1 MKKVSNS
8 QNFPSE
14 QHYAVILFKTRSVY
28 HEGDE
33 RSRTHPGHGYPAH
46 TETFDNFEYLVSPF
60 TETGRLEW
68 EKQIQKLHDS
78 KENYV
83 AFIGQPKVEVTS
95 QIKIKCSDN

>member
-1 MKKVSNS
+1 
-8 QNFPSE
+8 
-14 QHYAVILFKTRSVY
+14 
-28 HEGDE
+28 
-33 RSRTHPGHGYPAH
+33 
-46 TETFDNFEYLVSPF
+46 VSPF